1 MTPFLIDL
9 IKNTY
14 SGMHEYTLRFTY
26 THTHPHT
33 HTHIYMY
40 TVTPFKS
47 TLVDKKKDT

>member
-26 THTHPHT
+26 THTH
-33 HTHIYMY
+33 THIYIY